1 MDSASVTDGRLIVM
15 ADQDAHFRVMDE
27 ALKHS
32 EGRAKGGEPCVICGE
47 PIPASAHWVQRD
59 RHVCSGRCNSLLAPP
74 LRTGQREHRRR
85 GVAAAVEAVGPRP
98 NPRTSGPRV
107 FQTRPDAL
115 LPELPI
121 EWEGYGPHPGD
132 VVERYGI
139 LTQYLVQDMPDN
151 YFTSRVVIAVA
162 ESGDM
167 FVAGATSDGYYS
179 SLVIGPHAPGGERL
193 EGQLFSHTFQVNG
206 VLCEWRRERI
216 TDLQPD
222 GVDYFFWECYAAA
235 PVDSPHYPAPMH
247 SARYRAEMDRR
258 RRVSS
263 NAAKHERRAREEAA
277 IERFDPL
284 EVYERDHWHC
294 GICGQEVDP
303 EVLHPDAMSASLDHV
318 VPLSRGGDHTR
329 DNSVLAH
336 LICNILKSAS

>member
-1 MDSASVTDGRLIVM
+1 M

-27 ALKHS
+27 ALKHPD
-32 EGRAKGGEPCVICGE
+32 GRAEGGEVCVICGE

-59 RHVCSGRCNSLLAPP
+59 RHVCSGRCNSLL
-74 LRTGQREHRRR
+74 RCRYRRGSASINAE
-85 GVAAAVEAVGPRP
+85 GVAAAVKAAGPRP
-98 NPRTSGPRV
+98 NPRTSGPRM
-107 FQTRPDAL
+107 FQTRPDAP

-121 EWEGYGPHPGD
+121 EWEGYGPRPGD

-139 LTQYLVQDMPDN
+139 LTQYLVQDMPDS
-151 YFTSRVVIAVA
+151 YFTSRIVIAVA

-179 SLVIGPHAPGGERL
+179 SLVIGPHAPGGEWL

-277 IERFDPL
+277 IERFDPW
-284 EVYERDHWHC
+284 EVYERDHWLC

-303 EVLHPDAMSASLDHV
+303 EVFHPDAMSASLDHV

-336 LICNILKSAS
+336 LVCNIRKSAS